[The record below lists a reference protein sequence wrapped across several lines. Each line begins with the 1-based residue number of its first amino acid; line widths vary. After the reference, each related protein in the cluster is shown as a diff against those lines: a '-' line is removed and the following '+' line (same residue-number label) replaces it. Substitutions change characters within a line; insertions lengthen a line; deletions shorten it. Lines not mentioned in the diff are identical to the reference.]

1 MPDELRYENRM
12 SDADALMWTIEK
24 DPMLRSTITAIALLD
39 RAPDHD
45 RLREVLLR
53 GARLIPRLTQR
64 VRAHSYSVAPP
75 RWEDDPNFDIDYHL
89 RFIRAPDPGD
99 LRTVLDIA
107 QPIGMESFDRARPL
121 WEATVVEG
129 LVDDG
134 AALIMK
140 VHHTITDGVGSVK
153 LALVL
158 FDLERAPGADAEM
171 PEPPASPV
179 LGEAGRWIDALTH
192 EQRRLLGILTRS
204 TAELPAAAVGA
215 AGRAVTDPLGTAAQ
229 VVDVASSLVRLMA
242 PATEPLSP
250 LMTGRSL
257 SAHFDSLSVPMEPA
271 KRAAKVAGAT
281 LNDAFIAATAI
292 GFARYHDEMGTPT
305 ERLRLTMPISVRQ
318 ADTEDL
324 VGNQFVPARF
334 PIPVRSDDPIGLME
348 ELHDL
353 LLDERRE
360 PSLAFVDPLA
370 AILRRLPTSISTG
383 VFGAMLKGVDLV
395 ITNVPGAPV
404 PLYAAGARVD
414 RLLALAPLTGAAAN
428 VALFSYLDDLHIGIN
443 MDPAAV
449 TEPDRLMAALRAGW
463 DDVLALAPA
472 EPRSTKAKPRKR
484 QGKGAG

>member
-1 MPDELRYENRM
+1 MAENLRYENRM
-12 SDADALMWTIEK
+12 SDSDALMWTIEK

-39 RAPDHD
+39 RAPDRD
-45 RLREVLLR
+45 RLRDVLRR

-64 VRAHSYSVAPP
+64 VRAHSYSIAPP

-89 RFIRAPDPGD
+89 RFIRAPEPGD
-99 LRTVLDIA
+99 LRSVLDVA
-107 QPIGMESFDRARPL
+107 QPIAMESFDRARPL

-129 LVDDG
+129 LADGG

-158 FDLERAPGADAEM
+158 FDLERDPGAEAEL
-171 PEPPASPV
+171 PEPPPSPV
-179 LGEAGRWIDALTH
+179 LGEAGRWIDALSH
-192 EQRRLLGILTRS
+192 EQRRLLGILSRS
-204 TAELPAAAVGA
+204 TAELPSAAVGA
-215 AGRAVTDPLGTAAQ
+215 GRRAVTDPVSAAGQ
-229 VVDVASSLVRLMA
+229 VVEVAGSLARLVA

-271 KRAAKVAGAT
+271 KRAAKAVGGT

-292 GFARYHDEMGTPT
+292 GFARYHEEMGAPA
-305 ERLRLTMPISVRQ
+305 EQLRLTMPISVRQ
-318 ADTEDL
+318 DDTADL

-334 PIPVRSDDPIGLME
+334 PIPVRRDDPAGLVA

-353 LLDERRE
+353 LLHERQE
-360 PSLAFVDPLA
+360 PSLAFVNPLA
-370 AILRRLPTSISTG
+370 GVLRRLPTSISTG
-383 VFGAMLKGVDLV
+383 VFSSMLKGVDLV

-404 PLYAAGARVD
+404 PLFAAGARVD

-449 TEPDRLMAALRAGW
+449 TEPDRLVAALHAGW

-472 EPRSTKAKPRKR
+472 RRSTKKTKA
-484 QGKGAG
+484 AG

>member
-1 MPDELRYENRM
+1 MADELRYENRM

-75 RWEDDPNFDIDYHL
+75 RWEDDPNFDIGYHL
-89 RFIRAPDPGD
+89 RFIRAPEPGD
-99 LRTVLDIA
+99 LRSVLDIA

-129 LVDDG
+129 LTDGG

-158 FDLERAPGADAEM
+158 FDLERDAGSDDAEV
-171 PEPPASPV
+171 PEPPSSPV

-204 TAELPAAAVGA
+204 TAELPAAAAGA
-215 AGRAVTDPLGTAAQ
+215 AGRAVTDPMGVAAQ
-229 VVDVASSLVRLMA
+229 VVEVASSLVRLVA

-257 SAHFDSLSVPMEPA
+257 SAHFDLLSVPMEPA
-271 KRAAKVAGAT
+271 KRAAKAAGAT

-292 GFARYHDEMGTPT
+292 GFARYHEEMGVPT
-305 ERLRLTMPISVRQ
+305 DRLRLTMPISVRQ

-334 PIPVRSDDPIGLME
+334 PIPVRRDDPVGLMA

-353 LLDERRE
+353 LLHERRE

-370 AILRRLPTSISTG
+370 GVLRRLPTAISTG
-383 VFGAMLKGVDLV
+383 VFGAMLKGVDLI

-414 RLLALAPLTGAAAN
+414 RLLALAPLTGSAVN

-443 MDPAAV
+443 MDPAAI

-463 DDVLALAPA
+463 DDVLALAPSERA
-472 EPRSTKAKPRKR
+472 PRSKGRSKARKA
-484 QGKGAG
+484 AG